1 MEEKHLT
8 VQAQPAYK
16 LAIPLFLLTSIPYF
30 ITLAYEFVVSDKP
43 DKTFA
48 WFGAF
53 YLSLGAIYLVIK
65 LMLRKKNSEL

>member
-1 MEEKHLT
+1 MEEKYTT

-30 ITLAYEFVVSDKP
+30 ITLVYEFTSSDSP

-53 YLSLGAIYLVIK
+53 YLGLGAIYLVRK
-65 LMLRKKNSEL
+65 LTLRKRV